1 MTGHNAHQTG
11 SAAAERGRLA
21 ERDRLADRLLRAG
34 HGDQAAFAELYDE
47 VSHRVYG
54 ITLRVLRDP
63 HQAEESSQEAFA
75 EIWRKSGRFDPAR
88 GTALGWM
95 LTIAHRRAVDQV
107 RSSTAARR
115 RDDSWSRLSGEDARP
130 DATFDGVHS
139 NLVARSIHTALA
151 CLSAP
156 QRRAVELAYFEGHTY
171 PDVARLM
178 EAPLGTTKTRIR
190 TALLRLREQFD
201 SVGSAHA

>member
-1 MTGHNAHQTG
+1 MTGRNARRSG
-11 SAAAERGRLA
+11 SASTERARLT

-34 HGDQAAFAELYDE
+34 HGDQAAFAEFYDE
-47 VSHRVYG
+47 VSQRVYG

-63 HQAEESSQEAFA
+63 HQAEEASQEAFA
-75 EIWRKSGRFDPAR
+75 EIWRKAGRFDPAR

-95 LTIAHRRAVDQV
+95 LTLAHRRAVDQV

-139 NLVARSIHTALA
+139 NLVARSALA
-151 CLSAP
+151 CLPAV
-156 QRRAVELAYFEGHTY
+156 QRRALELAYFEGHTY